1 MYGKDDEGYLRVT
14 FYTDEDSDLRE
25 ELILE
30 LDRTF
35 IGEPEGYNI
44 VDIEEGAMEVIF
56 IVDTEM
62 EINAV
67 NEAKKLGIPIVA
79 IVDTNSDPSG
89 IDVPIPGNDDALRSI
104 QLITKYVS
112 ESIIMGRE
120 KYSQK
125 LDEEALK
132 NKEQLKS
139 EK

>member
-56 IVDTEM
+56 IVD
-62 EINAV
+62 
-67 NEAKKLGIPIVA
+67 
-79 IVDTNSDPSG
+79 
-89 IDVPIPGNDDALRSI
+89 
-104 QLITKYVS
+104 
-112 ESIIMGRE
+112 
-120 KYSQK
+120 
-125 LDEEALK
+125 DEE
-132 NKEQLKS
+132 QDD
-139 EK
+139 